1 MYVFLDSSI
10 VYCTSY
16 EPPICFAS
24 CTVIIPGSLC
34 LSFCLAPCISLFFA
48 LSFTCASS
56 LSLSCPPSR
65 SLCISLCLSTSLFI
79 SLPLTPSLV
88 CMCQALVDSS
98 SHSILFVV
106 LVSLVLLCTY
116 PSHSRVLCSPL
127 VHCISLDLFRALY
140 ASCFVSFWRAQALS
154 IPHFLSQSLSPY
166 LSCSLSVCIACTRA
180 LSLSLSL
187 THTYTHTRAHTHTRT
202 HNQRYTVPTAT

>member
-1 MYVFLDSSI
+1 MYVFFDSSI

-24 CTVIIPGSLC
+24 CPVIIPGSLC
-34 LSFCLAPCISLFFA
+34 LSFCLAPYISLSFA
-48 LSFTCASS
+48 LSFTRASS

-65 SLCISLCLSTSLFI
+65 SLCICFCLCLSSSLFI
-79 SLPLTPSLV
+79 SLPLTPSFV
-88 CMCQALVDSS
+88 CTCQALVDSS

-127 VHCISLDLFRALY
+127 VHCISLDLLRALY
-140 ASCFVSFWRAQALS
+140 ASCSVSFWRAQALS
-154 IPHFLSQSLSPY
+154 IPQFLSQSFSPY
-166 LSCSLSVCIACTRA
+166 LS
-180 LSLSLSL
+180 
-187 THTYTHTRAHTHTRT
+187 
-202 HNQRYTVPTAT
+202 